1 MKKIIILILTSLFF
15 CTGIFAQTQK
25 EIFENGV
32 GNFKKGQYQNAINAF
47 SELIELAPD
56 HADAFKNRGVSYM
69 KQEKFDLAI
78 KDFET
83 AKKLFPELQGL
94 YSNLGVAWYHKK
106 EYAKAIKNYDLEL
119 EMAPGNHVAYF
130 NRALCLAELDKSD
143 QALEDL
149 EKTLNLKPDFY
160 WAICY
165 KADLLAA
172 KGNIIKAKEVYK
184 EAIKYGSKNTYAK
197 NKLERLDKT
206 VEKNKKLEPIKTAT
220 QLAKPVQIKKPQD
233 TSEEKTPQD
242 SGFAI
247 QTGAFLNQNNAT
259 RMKKQLIE
267 MGFDARLLILKD
279 SKGKTWYIVRTGKY
293 ASKNRAQKDYS
304 LLKEKLGSQP
314 ITRPVGTW

>member
-1 MKKIIILILTSLFF
+1 MKKILILILMSLFF

-25 EIFENGV
+25 EIFDNGV
-32 GNFKKGQYQNAINAF
+32 IFFKKGQYQNAIDAF
-47 SELIELAPD
+47 SELIELAPN

-83 AKKLFPELQGL
+83 AKKIFPELKGL

-106 EYAKAIKNYDLEL
+106 EYAKAIKNYNLEL
-119 EMAPGNHVAYF
+119 EMGPENHVAYF

-149 EKTLNLKPDFY
+149 EKTLNIKPDFY

-165 KADLLAA
+165 KADLLVE
-172 KGNIIKAKEVYK
+172 KGNIIKAKEIYK
-184 EAIKYGSKNTYAK
+184 KAIKYGSKNTYAK
-197 NKLERLDKT
+197 NKLDRLNKT
-206 VEKNKKLEPIKTAT
+206 VEKNKKLEPIETET
-220 QLAKPVQIKKPQD
+220 QLTKPEQIKKPQE
-233 TSEEKTPQD
+233 TSEDINSLD

-247 QTGAFLNQNNAT
+247 QTGAFLSQNNAT
-259 RMKKQLIE
+259 RMKKQLID

-279 SKGKTWYIVRTGKY
+279 SKGKTWYVVRSGKY
-293 ASKNRAQKDYS
+293 ASKNSAEKDYS

-314 ITRPVGTW
+314 VIRPFGTW